1 MIFQVGVVVLAQVCI
16 SQKAN
21 GSTKNPAPCLAKM
34 IMPFK
39 CFHLPQFPRSGYIEE
54 KKKKR
59 QKPDTASLILVFV
72 TSVEQER
79 RRSLCNTWESCPLQ
93 QRLLREFD
101 GILETTL
108 WWLKLNGDHD
118 AVYCVAAGPIIS
130 KLSISTQRYR
140 LHLLL
145 LHDTWSSWSW
155 SILVICGY
163 YFVRID
169 DVAAKGEL

>member
-1 MIFQVGVVVLAQVCI
+1 MSCKNDNAFQVF
-16 SQKAN
+16 S
-21 GSTKNPAPCLAKM
+21 PATIPKIWL
-34 IMPFK
+34 
-39 CFHLPQFPRSGYIEE
+39 HWR

-101 GILETTL
+101 GILKTTL